1 MSIHQQNNRLAV
13 CDYGECDTAGR
24 KWTQMVIAILK
35 RRSINSKI
43 EFELPYIAM
52 ISILDVFVL

>member
-35 RRSINSKI
+35 RRSIKI

>member
-1 MSIHQQNNRLAV
+1 MSIHQQNNRLTV
-13 CDYGECDTAGR
+13 RNYGESDTAGR

-52 ISILDVFVL
+52 ISILDVFML